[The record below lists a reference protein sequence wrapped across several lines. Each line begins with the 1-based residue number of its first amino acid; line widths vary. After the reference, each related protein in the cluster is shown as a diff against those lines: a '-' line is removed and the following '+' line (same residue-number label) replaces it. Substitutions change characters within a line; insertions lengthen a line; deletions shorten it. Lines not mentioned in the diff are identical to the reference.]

1 MRQLA
6 RKLVLAS
13 IALACLSLVGCQ
25 YRSTKDIY
33 YLVATNL
40 KVPYWKTLQQGFN
53 DAAGQYGVTA
63 RVVGPQ
69 GHDPAAEQSAFSDA
83 VDNHPAGIL
92 VSAADAT
99 ALQGDIA
106 RAINS
111 GVPVITVDSDAP
123 NSDRLYFI
131 GTNNLEA
138 GHIGGK
144 RLVEQMHGKG
154 NVAFFS
160 IPGQPNLDQRL
171 KGYEDMIATSAGIK
185 IVSVV
190 STGGESNAA
199 FDQAEQLVKQTGP
212 EKVDAFVC
220 LDSASGAAVG
230 EVLKRNNITDRVLIA
245 MDVDPDTLQLIGSGV
260 IDSTVSQ
267 KPYTMGY
274 IGLKALDEIHH
285 AHFHQLRTDYTN
297 DFRSPFPVFVD
308 TGSALITKDNMSL
321 YTHPNVDS
329 TQQ

>member
-1 MRQLA
+1 MRPLA

-13 IALACLSLVGCQ
+13 TAVACLTFPGCQ
-25 YRSTKDIY
+25 YRSTKDVY

-53 DAAGQYGVTA
+53 DAASQYGVTA
-63 RVVGPQ
+63 RIVGPE
-69 GHDPAAEQSAFSDA
+69 GHDAGAEQGALSDA
-83 VDNHPAGIL
+83 VDAHPAGIL

-106 RAINS
+106 RAIS
-111 GVPVITVDSDAP
+111 AGIPVITVDSDAP
-123 NSDRLYFI
+123 NSQRLYFI

-144 RLVEQMHGKG
+144 RLVEQLHGKG
-154 NVAFFS
+154 NVVFYS
-160 IPGQPNLDQRL
+160 IPGQPNLDERL
-171 KGYEDMIATSAGIK
+171 KGYEDMIATSSGGIR
-185 IVSVV
+185 IASVI

-199 FDQAEQLVKQTGP
+199 FDQTEQLIKQTGAQ
-212 EKVDAFVC
+212 KIDAFVC
-220 LDSASGAAVG
+220 LESAPGAAVG
-230 EVLKRNNITDRVLIA
+230 EVLKRNNIKDRVLIA
-245 MDVDPDTLQLIGSGV
+245 MDVDPDTLQLISDGV

-285 AHFHQLRTDYTN
+285 AHFRQLRSDYTN

-329 TQQ
+329 NP